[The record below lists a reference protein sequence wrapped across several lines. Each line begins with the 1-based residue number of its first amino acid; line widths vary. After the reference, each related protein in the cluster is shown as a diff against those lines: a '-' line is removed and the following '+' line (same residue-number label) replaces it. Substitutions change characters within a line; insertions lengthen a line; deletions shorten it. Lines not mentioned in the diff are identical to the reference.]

1 MEEWNEFLV
10 LISFMNNHVNVLPW
24 FKSWI
29 LYPWLLLS
37 NFMYKFT
44 VRISQEEFSKVS
56 VVEAH
61 EEAVTFSLYH
71 RMEKLIQV
79 DSVTHWFWLI
89 YLSQVHV
96 LYRRH
101 NSLAFN
107 FSKWTVILYSP
118 FRILYYFLLNHI
130 RKYKDHLSYTTAR
143 NKIYYELPKDT
154 EV

>member
-1 MEEWNEFLV
+1 
-10 LISFMNNHVNVLPW
+10 
-24 FKSWI
+24 
-29 LYPWLLLS
+29 
-37 NFMYKFT
+37 MYKFT
-44 VRISQEEFSKVS
+44 VRLSQEEFSKVS

-107 FSKWTVILYSP
+107 FSK
-118 FRILYYFLLNHI
+118 
-130 RKYKDHLSYTTAR
+130 
-143 NKIYYELPKDT
+143 
-154 EV
+154 